1 MLEGGPRRKEGR
13 IRRKGER
20 EEGREG
26 RRKEARLAMALNF
39 WFSEIRVQVYLAV
52 YRLFRSR
59 QSKPSTQPWNPLQR
73 TLGICLPEMNTFLK
87 GYE

>member
-1 MLEGGPRRKEGR
+1 MEGQKERRKDK
-13 IRRKGER
+13 RKGKR

-26 RRKEARLAMALNF
+26 RRKEVRLAMALNF